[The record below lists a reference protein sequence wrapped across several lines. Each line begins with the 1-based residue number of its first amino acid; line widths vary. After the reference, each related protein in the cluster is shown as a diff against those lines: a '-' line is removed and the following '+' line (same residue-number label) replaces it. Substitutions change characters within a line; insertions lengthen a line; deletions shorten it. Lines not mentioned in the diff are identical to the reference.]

1 MPERKNG
8 RTQSPQSTQRSFFSA
23 RSASFAFIV
32 LIVTAAGLLFW
43 SRGSP
48 PLASGV
54 CRGCNVLLITIDTL
68 RADRV
73 GAFGGPAGLTP
84 SLDRLASEGI
94 QLTRAYTAA
103 PLTLPAHA
111 SILTATS
118 PPVHGL
124 RTNGLFR
131 LGPAIPTLATV
142 LKGAGYRTG
151 AFVGSFVLDARFG
164 LNRGFDEYDD
174 RYGEKR
180 AGDPAEGAERRGEE
194 VVKPALS
201 WINRQSNPQSEIRN
215 PQSPW
220 FAWVHLYDPHEPY
233 RAPEPYASQHQPY
246 DAEVA
251 YADAMIGRL
260 LAGLPQGAL
269 DRTAIMVAADH
280 GESLGE
286 HGERSHGVFIY
297 DVTMRVPWIIRTP
310 GLRHGVS
317 NALVRLIDLA
327 PTMLDLVGIAGPP
340 EFEGRSLVPSIG
352 GHAVDMPPAYL
363 EAMDANITRNWAPI
377 AGLVSETYKLI
388 DVPIPE
394 LYDLASDGKE
404 ATNLFSRE
412 PERARTLNALL
423 QSLVTSF
430 HGRGSS
436 AEKTTLNADA
446 RQRLQALG
454 YVAASPLRAP
464 GASAGQAADR
474 AGRRY
479 TDADDPK
486 MLIGAANDLQ
496 RALATFNAGSPDE
509 AMTEARAIVRAHPDF
524 VTAYGVIASM
534 QRDAGDLRGAIATLE
549 DVVRRGADQSVM
561 VVLAGYL
568 QEAGALDRSIAVLE
582 AILAAHPDYADAY
595 NSLGVAYSRL
605 GRHGEARA
613 AFEHVLQLD
622 PTSATAYENLGVD
635 QLGAGNLAAAAA
647 DLARAIAI
655 DPRLARAHNAL
666 AAVYLRQRREADA
679 IAEWRLALEIE
690 PKLYDALYNV
700 GTTLWDTGHRDDARP
715 FLDRFVRDAPPQR
728 YGPDVARI
736 RRMLAR

>member
-1 MPERKNG
+1 MIVVVAAAVW
-8 RTQSPQSTQRSFFSA
+8 FF
-23 RSASFAFIV
+23 
-32 LIVTAAGLLFW
+32 T
-43 SRGSP
+43 SRASP
-48 PLASGV
+48 PVTSGA

-84 SLDRLASEGI
+84 SLDRLASEGL
-94 QLTRAYTAA
+94 QLTRAYSAA

-131 LGPAIPTLATV
+131 LGPSIPTLATI

-174 RYGEKR
+174 RYGEKH
-180 AGDPAEGAERRGEE
+180 AGDPTEGAERRGED
-194 VVKPALS
+194 VIKPALA
-201 WINRQSNPQSEIRN
+201 WINGSASPQPSVPSPQSPSSQAVAAS
-215 PQSPW
+215 PQPLAPSPW

-233 RAPEPYASQHQPY
+233 RAPEPYASQHEPY

-251 YADAMIGRL
+251 YTDAMVGRL
-260 LAGLPQGAL
+260 LAGLPPGAL
-269 DRTAIMVAADH
+269 DRTVILMAADH

-286 HGERSHGVFIY
+286 HGERTHGVFAY
-297 DVTMRVPWIIRTP
+297 DVTMRVPWIVWTP
-310 GLRHGVS
+310 GRRHALS
-317 NALVRLIDLA
+317 DALVRLIDLA
-327 PTMLDLVGIAGPP
+327 PTTLDLVGVGSPP
-340 EFEGRSLVPSIG
+340 EFEGRSIVPSVG
-352 GHAVDMPPAYL
+352 GRAQEIPGAYF
-363 EAMDANITRNWAPI
+363 EAMDANLTRNWAPLT
-377 AGLVSETYKLI
+377 GLVSQTYKLI
-388 DVPIPE
+388 DLPIPE
-394 LYDLASDGKE
+394 VYDLASDPQE
-404 ATNLFSRE
+404 TTNLFSRE
-412 PERARTLNALL
+412 PERARTLSALL
-423 QSLVTSF
+423 RGLVAGF
-430 HGRGSS
+430 HGRGTA
-436 AEKTTLNADA
+436 AEKTTLNAEA

-454 YVAASPLRAP
+454 YVAAI
-464 GASAGQAADR
+464 ADR

-486 MLIGAANDLQ
+486 ALIGAANDLQ

-509 AMTEARAIVRAHPDF
+509 AMSQARAIVRAHPGF

-534 QRDAGDLRGAIATLE
+534 QRDTGDLGGAIATLE

-568 QEAGALDRSIAVLE
+568 QEAGALDRSIALLE
-582 AILAAHPDYADAY
+582 AVLAAHPDYADAY

-605 GRHGEARA
+605 GRHVDARA
-613 AFEHVLQLD
+613 AFEQVLQLD

-635 QLGAGNLAAAAA
+635 DLGVGNLGAAAE
-647 DLARAIAI
+647 DLGRALAI

-679 IAEWRLALEIE
+679 IAEWRLALDIE
-690 PKLYDALYNV
+690 PKLYDALYNL
-700 GTTLWDTGHRDDARP
+700 GTTLWDSGRRDDARAY
-715 FLDRFVRDAPPQR
+715 LDRFVREAPPQR
-728 YGPDVARI
+728 YGADIARM
-736 RRMLAR
+736 RKLLAR

>member
-1 MPERKNG
+1 MN
-8 RTQSPQSTQRSFFSA
+8 TQPKGSRLRSQQGPGASASQA
-23 RSASFAFIV
+23 RSARRNLYGALAAISAVALIGAVIWFFAFRR
-32 LIVTAAGLLFW
+32 TPLLT
-43 SRGSP
+43 
-48 PLASGV
+48 SGV

-142 LKGAGYRTG
+142 LKSAGYRTG

-194 VVKPALS
+194 VVKPALA

-251 YADAMIGRL
+251 YADAMVGRL

-327 PTMLDLVGIAGPP
+327 PTMLDLVDITRPP

-352 GHAVDMPPAYL
+352 GRARDMPPAYL
-363 EAMDANITRNWAPI
+363 EAMDANITRNWAPMT
-377 AGLVSETYKLI
+377 GLVSETYKLI

-404 ATNLFSRE
+404 ATNLFSRV
-412 PERARTLNALL
+412 PERARTLSVLL
-423 QSLVTSF
+423 QSLVASF
-430 HGRGSS
+430 HARGTS
-436 AEKTTLNADA
+436 AEKTTLNAEA
-446 RQRLQALG
+446 RRRLQALG

-474 AGRRY
+474 ASRHY

-509 AMTEARAIVRAHPDF
+509 AMTQARAIVRAHPDF
-524 VTAYGVIASM
+524 VTAYAVIASM

-549 DVVRRGADQSVM
+549 DVDRKSV
-561 VVLAGYL
+561 V
-568 QEAGALDRSIAVLE
+568 
-582 AILAAHPDYADAY
+582 
-595 NSLGVAYSRL
+595 
-605 GRHGEARA
+605 
-613 AFEHVLQLD
+613 
-622 PTSATAYENLGVD
+622 
-635 QLGAGNLAAAAA
+635 
-647 DLARAIAI
+647 
-655 DPRLARAHNAL
+655 
-666 AAVYLRQRREADA
+666 
-679 IAEWRLALEIE
+679 
-690 PKLYDALYNV
+690 
-700 GTTLWDTGHRDDARP
+700 
-715 FLDRFVRDAPPQR
+715 
-728 YGPDVARI
+728 
-736 RRMLAR
+736 

>member
-1 MPERKNG
+1 MK
-8 RTQSPQSTQRSFFSA
+8 TKPQRP
-23 RSASFAFIV
+23 RSAQRTIFFALSALSAVVVIGVAVWFFAFHRAP
-32 LIVTAAGLLFW
+32 L
-43 SRGSP
+43 
-48 PLASGV
+48 LASGA

-84 SLDRLASEGI
+84 SLDRLVSEGV

-131 LGPAIPTLATV
+131 LGPAIPTLATI

-174 RYGEKR
+174 RYGEKH
-180 AGDPAEGAERRGEE
+180 AGDPAEGAERRGED
-194 VVKPALS
+194 VVKPALA
-201 WINRQSNPQSEIRN
+201 WINGTPSSPASPQPQAPTAQSATAGSQP
-215 PQSPW
+215 PAPSPW

-233 RAPEPYASQHQPY
+233 RAPEPYASQHEPY

-251 YADAMIGRL
+251 YADAMVGRL

-269 DRTAIMVAADH
+269 DRTVIMVAADH

-310 GLRHGVS
+310 GLRHAVS
-317 NALVRLIDLA
+317 DDLVRLIDLA
-327 PTMLDLVGIAGPP
+327 PTMLDLVGVAGPP

-352 GHAVDMPPAYL
+352 GRAHDMPPAYL
-363 EAMDANITRNWAPI
+363 EAMDANLTRNWAPMT
-377 AGLVSETYKLI
+377 GLVSGTDKLI

-394 LYDLASDGKE
+394 LYDLAADRRE
-404 ATNLFSRE
+404 TTNLFSRE
-412 PERARTLNALL
+412 PERARTLSARL
-423 QSLVTSF
+423 QGLVAGF
-430 HGRGSS
+430 HARGTA
-436 AEKTTLNADA
+436 AEKTTLNAEA
-446 RQRLQALG
+446 RRRLQALG
-454 YVAASPLRAP
+454 YVAAT
-464 GASAGQAADR
+464 ADR

-486 MLIGAANDLQ
+486 TLIGAANDLQ
-496 RALATFNAGSPDE
+496 RALATFNAGSPVE
-509 AMTEARAIVRAHPDF
+509 AIAQARAIVRAHPDF

-549 DVVRRGADQSVM
+549 DVARRGADQSVM

-568 QEAGALDRSIAVLE
+568 QEAGALERSIAVLE

-613 AFEHVLQLD
+613 AFERVLQLD

-635 QLGAGNLAAAAA
+635 QLGAGNLTAAAA
-647 DLARAIAI
+647 DLARALEI

-715 FLDRFVRDAPPQR
+715 FLDRFVREAPPQR

-736 RRMLAR
+736 KGMLAR

>member
-1 MPERKNG
+1 MSEREYR
-8 RTQSPQSTQRSFFSA
+8 RTQNPQRTQNRFGFAALAAFALMAVAAAAWFFS
-23 RSASFAFIV
+23 
-32 LIVTAAGLLFW
+32 

-48 PLASGV
+48 PLTSGG

-73 GAFGGPAGLTP
+73 GAFGGPSGLTP
-84 SLDRLASEGI
+84 SLDRLASEGV

-142 LKGAGYRTG
+142 LKAAGYRTG

-174 RYGEKR
+174 RYGER
-180 AGDPAEGAERRGEE
+180 HVGDPAEGAERRGEE
-194 VVKPALS
+194 VVKPALA
-201 WINRQSNPQSEIRN
+201 WINGTPSSQSPAANPQ
-215 PQSPW
+215 PLAPSPW

-233 RAPEPYASQHQPY
+233 RAPEPYASEHQPY

-251 YADAMIGRL
+251 YADAMVGRL
-260 LAGLPQGAL
+260 LAGLPPGSL

-310 GLRHGVS
+310 GLRHAVS
-317 NALVRLIDLA
+317 DDLVRLIDLA
-327 PTMLDLVGIAGPP
+327 PTMLDLVGVAGPP
-340 EFEGRSLVPSIG
+340 GFEGRSLVPSIG
-352 GHAVDMPPAYL
+352 GRAHEVPPAYL
-363 EAMDANITRNWAPI
+363 EAMDANITRNWAPMT
-377 AGLVSETYKLI
+377 GLVSDTYKLI

-404 ATNLFSRE
+404 ATNLFARE
-412 PERARTLNALL
+412 PERARTLSALL
-423 QSLVTSF
+423 QSVVAGF
-430 HGRGSS
+430 HARGTA
-436 AEKTTLNADA
+436 AEKTRLNAEA
-446 RQRLQALG
+446 RRRLQALG
-454 YVAASPLRAP
+454 YVAAT
-464 GASAGQAADR
+464 ADR
-474 AGRRY
+474 TGRRY
-479 TDADDPK
+479 TAADDPK
-486 MLIGAANDLQ
+486 TLIGAANDLQ

-509 AMTEARAIVRAHPDF
+509 AMAQARAIVRAHPDF

-534 QRDAGDLRGAIATLE
+534 QHDAGDVRSAIATLE
-549 DVVRRGADQSVM
+549 DVARRGADQSVM

-605 GRHGEARA
+605 GRHDEARA
-613 AFEHVLQLD
+613 AFARVLQLD

-635 QLGAGNLAAAAA
+635 QLGAGNLAGAAA
-647 DLARAIAI
+647 DLARALEI

-679 IAEWRLALEIE
+679 IAEWRRALEIE
-690 PKLYDALYNV
+690 PRLYDALYNV
-700 GTTLWDTGHRDDARP
+700 GTTLWDAGHRDDARP
-715 FLDRFVRDAPPQR
+715 FLDRFVREAPAQR

-736 RRMLAR
+736 KRMLAR

>member
-1 MPERKNG
+1 MSERENR
-8 RTQSPQSTQRSFFSA
+8 RTQSAQRTQKGFGFAALAALIAVAAAAWFFS
-23 RSASFAFIV
+23 
-32 LIVTAAGLLFW
+32 

-48 PLASGV
+48 PLTSGA

-111 SILTATS
+111 SILTAAS

-142 LKGAGYRTG
+142 LKSAGYRTG

-194 VVKPALS
+194 VIKPALA
-201 WINRQSNPQSEIRN
+201 WINATASAQP
-215 PQSPW
+215 PAPSPG
-220 FAWVHLYDPHEPY
+220 FAGVHLYDPHEPY

-251 YADAMIGRL
+251 YADAMVGRL
-260 LAGLPQGAL
+260 IAGLPQGVL

-310 GLRHGVS
+310 GLRHAVS
-317 NALVRLIDLA
+317 DDLVRLIDLA
-327 PTMLDLVGIAGPP
+327 PTMLDLVGVAGPP
-340 EFEGRSLVPSIG
+340 EFEGRSLVASIG
-352 GHAVDMPPAYL
+352 GRAHDMPPAYL
-363 EAMDANITRNWAPI
+363 EAMDANLTRNWAPLT
-377 AGLVSETYKLI
+377 GLVSDTYKLI

-404 ATNLFSRE
+404 TTNLFSRE
-412 PERARTLNALL
+412 PDRARTLSVLL
-423 QSLVTSF
+423 QGVIASF
-430 HGRGSS
+430 HARGTA
-436 AEKTTLNADA
+436 AEKTTLNAEA
-446 RQRLQALG
+446 RRRLQALG
-454 YVAASPLRAP
+454 YVAATV
-464 GASAGQAADR
+464 DH

-479 TDADDPK
+479 TNADDPK

-496 RALATFNAGSPDE
+496 RALATLNAGSPDE
-509 AMTEARAIVRAHPDF
+509 AMAQARAIVRAHPDF

-549 DVVRRGADQSVM
+549 DVARRGADQSVM

-568 QEAGALDRSIAVLE
+568 QEAGALERSIAVLE

-605 GRHGEARA
+605 GRHDEARA
-613 AFEHVLQLD
+613 AFERVLQLD
-622 PTSATAYENLGVD
+622 PTSATAYENLGID
-635 QLGAGNLAAAAA
+635 RLGTSNLAAASA
-647 DLARAIAI
+647 DLARALEI

-715 FLDRFVRDAPPQR
+715 FLDRFVREAPAQR
-728 YGPDVARI
+728 YGADVARI
-736 RRMLAR
+736 KRMLAR

>member
-1 MPERKNG
+1 MQRRPGFVALAAFALNVVAGAVWFLSCRA
-8 RTQSPQSTQRSFFSA
+8 SPALTSSA
-23 RSASFAFIV
+23 
-32 LIVTAAGLLFW
+32 
-43 SRGSP
+43 
-48 PLASGV
+48 

-84 SLDRLASEGI
+84 NLDRLASEGV

-174 RYGEKR
+174 RYGEKH
-180 AGDPAEGAERRGEE
+180 AGDPAEGAERRGED
-194 VVKPALS
+194 VVKPALA
-201 WINRQSNPQSEIRN
+201 WINGTAASSQSPSPQV
-215 PQSPW
+215 PSPW

-251 YADAMIGRL
+251 YADAMVGRL

-286 HGERSHGVFIY
+286 HGERSHGVFVY

-310 GLRHGVS
+310 GLRHAVS
-317 NALVRLIDLA
+317 DDLVRLIDLA
-327 PTMLDLVGIAGPP
+327 PTMLDLVGVAGPT

-352 GHAVDMPPAYL
+352 LRGHDMPPAYL
-363 EAMDANITRNWAPI
+363 EAMDANLTRNWAPMT
-377 AGLVSETYKLI
+377 GLVSETYKLI
-388 DVPIPE
+388 DVPMPE

-404 ATNLFSRE
+404 STNLFSRE
-412 PERARTLNALL
+412 PERARTLSALL
-423 QSLVTSF
+423 QSVIASF
-430 HGRGSS
+430 RTRGTA
-436 AEKTTLNADA
+436 AERTTLNAEA
-446 RQRLQALG
+446 RRRLQALG
-454 YVAASPLRAP
+454 YVAATAEHT
-464 GASAGQAADR
+464 
-474 AGRRY
+474 GRRY
-479 TDADDPK
+479 TSADDPK
-486 MLIGAANDLQ
+486 TLIGAANDLQ
-496 RALATFNAGSPDE
+496 QALVTFNAGSPAE
-509 AMTEARAIVRAHPDF
+509 AMAQARAIVRAHPDF

-549 DVVRRGADQSVM
+549 DVARRGADQSVM

-568 QEAGALDRSIAVLE
+568 QEAGALERSIAVLE

-605 GRHGEARA
+605 GRHDEART
-613 AFEHVLQLD
+613 AFERVLQLD
-622 PTSATAYENLGVD
+622 PTSATAYENLGID
-635 QLGAGNLAAAAA
+635 RLGASNLAAASA
-647 DLARAIAI
+647 DLARALEI

-715 FLDRFVRDAPPQR
+715 FLDRFVREAPAQR
-728 YGPDVARI
+728 YGADVARI
-736 RRMLAR
+736 KRMLAR

>member
-1 MPERKNG
+1 MSERENR
-8 RTQSPQSTQRSFFSA
+8 RTQSAQRTQKGFGFAALAALIAVAAAAWFFS
-23 RSASFAFIV
+23 
-32 LIVTAAGLLFW
+32 

-48 PLASGV
+48 PLTSGA

-111 SILTATS
+111 SILTAAS

-194 VVKPALS
+194 VIKPALA
-201 WINRQSNPQSEIRN
+201 WINATASAQP
-215 PQSPW
+215 PAPSPW

-251 YADAMIGRL
+251 YADAMVGRL
-260 LAGLPQGAL
+260 IAGLPQGVL

-310 GLRHGVS
+310 GLRHAVS
-317 NALVRLIDLA
+317 DDLVRLIDLA
-327 PTMLDLVGIAGPP
+327 PTMLDLVGVAGPP
-340 EFEGRSLVPSIG
+340 EFEGRSLVASIG
-352 GHAVDMPPAYL
+352 GRAHDMPPAYL
-363 EAMDANITRNWAPI
+363 EAMDANLTRNWAPLT
-377 AGLVSETYKLI
+377 GLVSATYKLI

-404 ATNLFSRE
+404 TTNLFSRE
-412 PERARTLNALL
+412 PDRARTLSVLL
-423 QSLVTSF
+423 QGVIASF
-430 HGRGSS
+430 HARGTA
-436 AEKTTLNADA
+436 AEKTTLNAEA
-446 RQRLQALG
+446 RRRLQALG
-454 YVAASPLRAP
+454 YVAAT
-464 GASAGQAADR
+464 ADH

-479 TDADDPK
+479 TNADDPK

-509 AMTEARAIVRAHPDF
+509 AMAQARAIVRAHPDF

-549 DVVRRGADQSVM
+549 DVARRGADQSVM

-568 QEAGALDRSIAVLE
+568 QEAGALERSIAVLE

-605 GRHGEARA
+605 GRHDEARA
-613 AFEHVLQLD
+613 AFERVLQLD
-622 PTSATAYENLGVD
+622 PTSATAYENLGID
-635 QLGAGNLAAAAA
+635 RLGANNLAAASA
-647 DLARAIAI
+647 DLARALEI

-715 FLDRFVRDAPPQR
+715 FLDRFVREAPAQR
-728 YGPDVARI
+728 YGADVARI
-736 RRMLAR
+736 KRMLAR

>member
-1 MPERKNG
+1 MK
-8 RTQSPQSTQRSFFSA
+8 TQRKTFFALSA
-23 RSASFAFIV
+23 LAAISLIGAAVWFFAFRRAP
-32 LIVTAAGLLFW
+32 L
-43 SRGSP
+43 
-48 PLASGV
+48 LASGA

-84 SLDRLASEGI
+84 SLDRLASEGV

-131 LGPAIPTLATV
+131 LGPAIPTLATI

-180 AGDPAEGAERRGEE
+180 AGDPSEGAERRGEE
-194 VVKPALS
+194 VVKPALA
-201 WINRQSNPQSEIRN
+201 WINATAGPQ
-215 PQSPW
+215 PLAPSPW
-220 FAWVHLYDPHEPY
+220 FAWIHLYDPHEPY
-233 RAPEPYASQHQPY
+233 RAPEPYASQHEPY

-251 YADAMIGRL
+251 YADAMVGRL

-269 DRTAIMVAADH
+269 DRTVIMVAADH

-310 GLRHGVS
+310 GLRHAVS
-317 NALVRLIDLA
+317 DDLVRLIDLA
-327 PTMLDLVGIAGPP
+327 PTMLDLVGVAGPP

-352 GHAVDMPPAYL
+352 GRAHDRPPAYL
-363 EAMDANITRNWAPI
+363 EAMDANITRNWAPMT
-377 AGLVSETYKLI
+377 GLVSETYKLI

-394 LYDLASDGKE
+394 LYDLASDRKE
-404 ATNLFSRE
+404 TTNLFSRE
-412 PERARTLNALL
+412 PERARTLSARLQAL
-423 QSLVTSF
+423 VAGF
-430 HGRGSS
+430 HARGTA
-436 AEKTTLNADA
+436 AEKTTLNAEA
-446 RQRLQALG
+446 RRRLQALG
-454 YVAASPLRAP
+454 YVAAT
-464 GASAGQAADR
+464 ADQ

-486 MLIGAANDLQ
+486 TLIGAANDLQ
-496 RALATFNAGSPDE
+496 RALATFNTGSPVE
-509 AMTEARAIVRAHPDF
+509 AMAQARAIVRAHPDF

-549 DVVRRGADQSVM
+549 DVARRGADQSVM

-568 QEAGALDRSIAVLE
+568 QEAGALERSIAVLE

-613 AFEHVLQLD
+613 AFERVLQLD

-635 QLGAGNLAAAAA
+635 QLGAGNLTAAAA
-647 DLARAIAI
+647 DLARALEI

-715 FLDRFVRDAPPQR
+715 FLDRFVREASPQR
-728 YGPDVARI
+728 YGPDIARI
-736 RRMLAR
+736 KGMLAR